1 MLRITHDIDLAEQVR
16 REAATAA
23 MEKIR
28 ADVDYIAM
36 IAGVDIPEAEEA
48 HEQV

>member
-1 MLRITHDIDLAEQVR
+1 MLKITHNVDLVEQVR
-16 REAATAA
+16 KEATTAG
-23 MEKIR
+23 MEKIK

-36 IAGVDIPEAEEA
+36 MAGVDIPKAEEA